1 MSGDDQNP
9 KGVPEAAA
17 SSPTAPDE
25 DGWEAAL
32 AAMPNLPVTP
42 APADAAHTAQAPPVP
57 MHGTNDVG
65 SITAPMPPVAPL
77 PVPQPLIPVPTASA
91 PALHLQAQ
99 NMGPAIIVPQIPDYP
114 RRKPQPL
121 IGPVLSVY
129 GALLWSFV
137 LAGQFTT
144 SWMNAGPMD
153 ERLALLTVFV
163 ATVGMGI
170 IALRRAQVAAPT
182 SVGRVLGRAVFAFVG
197 AFIAWFATIFVAA
210 IAGHSASRN
219 HDVLI
224 AMFLLALAVTAT
236 VLGPRLTSPGPHA
249 APSHGRKV
257 IQVSFW
263 AGLAVVTLIAGAELV
278 SNG

>member
-9 KGVPEAAA
+9 KGVPQAEP
-17 SSPTAPDE
+17 SSPTQPDE

-32 AAMPNLPVTP
+32 ADMPNLQPTP
-42 APADAAHTAQAPPVP
+42 PPADVAHAVQPPP
-57 MHGTNDVG
+57 EPAHDVG
-65 SITAPMPPVAPL
+65 SVTAPMPPVAPL
-77 PVPQPLIPVPTASA
+77 PMPQPHTIPQPTASA

-99 NMGPAIIVPQIPDYP
+99 NMGPAIIVPQIPDYL

-144 SWMNAGPMD
+144 SWMSSGPMD
-153 ERLALLTVFV
+153 ERLALFTVFL
-163 ATVGMGI
+163 ATVVTGI
-170 IALRRAQVAAPT
+170 IALRRAQTAAPVT
-182 SVGRVLGRAVFAFVG
+182 AGRVLGRAVFAFVG
-197 AFIAWFATIFVAA
+197 AGIAWFATVFVAA
-210 IAGHSASRN
+210 IAGNTASRN

-236 VLGPRLTSPGPHA
+236 VMGPRLTSPGPHA